1 MLWSAKRYWQIFT
14 DKREKKPS
22 EKHEVAIKAIECFS
36 RGFFSSLEWIFE
48 IHRFLV
54 ATTNS
59 DEYGQI
65 SNTSLST
72 VAPKNVEYCGI
83 SFVSSSRVLCTHHFL
98 FYCLQYV
105 INIHSISFFGAARSW
120 ICRFRLTLPS
130 NPIAVVVP
138 AILHAKIAHPDLNLD
153 LDISS
158 SDCHVVSR
166 TSRIFCVAQGN
177 VIDNSRVRW
186 PWR

>member
-1 MLWSAKRYWQIFT
+1 MNRRKNIPVSRVHIWGLIVMSVLCCAAHSPIKEPLQSAY
-14 DKREKKPS
+14 DKIVGGDLPVGGAYDSVLLR
-22 EKHEVAIKAIECFS
+22 H
-36 RGFFSSLEWIFE
+36 
-48 IHRFLV
+48 
-54 ATTNS
+54 
-59 DEYGQI
+59 
-65 SNTSLST
+65 
-72 VAPKNVEYCGI
+72 CGI

-166 TSRIFCVAQGN
+166 TSRIFCVALGN